1 MICNGGGTE
10 RTSEGTESLRRVEEQ
25 LTGTKATASVR
36 ERLQGKERRS
46 RPPLTHPL
54 SVAGQVASKLRLGF
68 CTFIYVQGGFFNFS
82 PLNLAK
88 SQA

>member
-1 MICNGGGTE
+1 MAGGTE
-10 RTSEGTESLRRVEEQ
+10 RTSEGTESLRRVEER
-25 LTGTKATASVR
+25 LTGTEATTSVR

-68 CTFIYVQGGFFNFS
+68 CTFIYVFWFLLLYFCTKFLHLNFCT
-82 PLNLAK
+82 
-88 SQA
+88 